1 MNEKIEKTRNYE
13 HLTFRMMSYI
23 DFEEFKRACLA
34 SPEELTA
41 FLSKGEFMEYYN
53 LVDYLNL
60 FNAMLKD
67 RETNVYALFE
77 GKTLVGVG
85 TSSPANRSFGNQL
98 IYWIR
103 NGFHGK
109 GYGLYFMYNLISR
122 AINNGADYAEL
133 IIDRENIPSIKVA
146 ETLGLTK
153 IKEWERPES
162 GQGERNSG
170 KFAAYYAFD
179 HRLEVEAER
188 LQVEPFI
195 LLQDLWFRE
204 AIGEIV
210 APKMI
215 TRRNKFGR
223 NRLSQNL
230 RFASDEDEENDK
242 KDKGA

>member
-1 MNEKIEKTRNYE
+1 
-13 HLTFRMMSYI
+13 MSYI
-23 DFEEFKRACLA
+23 DFQEFKRACLA

-67 RETNVYALFE
+67 RETNVYGLFE

-85 TSSPANRSFGNQL
+85 TSSPANRSFGTQL

-109 GYGLYFMYNLISR
+109 GYGLYFMYNLICR
-122 AINNGADYAEL
+122 TITNGSLYAEL

-146 ETLGLTK
+146 ESLGLTK
-153 IKEWERPES
+153 IKEWDRPAS

-179 HRLEVEAER
+179 HRLEVDAEKY
-188 LQVEPFI
+188 QVEPFNI
-195 LLQDLWFRE
+195 LQELWMRE
-204 AIGEIV
+204 ALGQLET
-210 APKMI
+210 PKMTI
-215 TRRNKFGR
+215 RRNKFGR
-223 NRLSQNL
+223 TGLPLNL
-230 RFASDEDEENDK
+230 RLASDIDEEDEK
-242 KDKGA
+242 KDRGA

>member
-1 MNEKIEKTRNYE
+1 MKERNYE
-13 HLTFRMMSYI
+13 KLTFRMMSYI
-23 DFEEFKRACLA
+23 DFQEFKRACLA

-67 RETNVYALFE
+67 RETNVYGLFE

-85 TSSPANRSFGNQL
+85 TSSPANRSFGTQL

-109 GYGLYFMYNLISR
+109 GYGLYFMYNLICRTIS
-122 AINNGADYAEL
+122 NGSLYAEL

-146 ETLGLTK
+146 ESLGLTK
-153 IKEWERPES
+153 IKEWDRPAS

-179 HRLEVEAER
+179 HRLEVDAEKY
-188 LQVEPFI
+188 QVEPFNI
-195 LLQDLWFRE
+195 LQELWMRE
-204 AIGEIV
+204 ALGQLE
-210 APKMI
+210 APKMTI
-215 TRRNKFGR
+215 RRNKFGR
-223 NRLSQNL
+223 TGLPLNL
-230 RFASDEDEENDK
+230 RLASDIDEEDEK
-242 KDKGA
+242 KDRGA

>member
-1 MNEKIEKTRNYE
+1 
-13 HLTFRMMSYI
+13 MSYI
-23 DFEEFKRACLA
+23 DFQEFKRACLA

-67 RETNVYALFE
+67 RETNVYGLFE

-85 TSSPANRSFGNQL
+85 TSSPANRSFGTQL

-109 GYGLYFMYNLISR
+109 GYGLYFMYNLICRTIS
-122 AINNGADYAEL
+122 NGSLYAEL

-146 ETLGLTK
+146 ESLGLTK
-153 IKEWERPES
+153 IKEWDRPAS

-179 HRLEVEAER
+179 HRLEVDAEKY
-188 LQVEPFI
+188 QVEPFNI
-195 LLQDLWFRE
+195 LQELWMRE
-204 AIGEIV
+204 ALGQLE
-210 APKMI
+210 APKMTI
-215 TRRNKFGR
+215 RRNKFGR
-223 NRLSQNL
+223 TGLPLNL
-230 RFASDEDEENDK
+230 RLASDIDEEDEK
-242 KDKGA
+242 KDRGA

>member
-1 MNEKIEKTRNYE
+1 MKERNYE
-13 HLTFRMMSYI
+13 KLTFRMMSYI

-53 LVDYLNL
+53 VVDYLNL

-85 TSSPANRSFGNQL
+85 TSSPANRSFGSQL

-153 IKEWERPES
+153 IKEWDRPDS

-170 KFAAYYAFD
+170 KFVLYFAYD
-179 HRLEVEAER
+179 HALEVAAER
-188 LQVEPFI
+188 LGVEPFI
-195 LLQDLWFRE
+195 FIQDLWFRE
-204 AIGEIV
+204 ASGQLE
-210 APKMI
+210 APKMTI
-215 TRRNKFGR
+215 RRNQFGG

-230 RFASDEDEENDK
+230 RLASYEDK
-242 KDKGA
+242 KDKKKERDA

>member
-1 MNEKIEKTRNYE
+1 MKERNYE
-13 HLTFRMMSYI
+13 KLTFRMMSYI

-53 LVDYLNL
+53 VVDYLNL

-85 TSSPANRSFGNQL
+85 TSTPANRSFGLQL
-98 IYWIR
+98 LYWVR

-109 GYGLYFMYNLISR
+109 GYGLFFMYNLISR

-188 LQVEPFI
+188 MQVEPFI

-204 AIGEIV
+204 AIGEIE

-230 RFASDEDEENDK
+230 RFASDEDEEDDK
-242 KDKGA
+242 KEKGA

>member
-1 MNEKIEKTRNYE
+1 MKERNYE
-13 HLTFRMMSYI
+13 KLTFRMMSYI

-85 TSSPANRSFGNQL
+85 TSSPANRSFGTQL

-109 GYGLYFMYNLISR
+109 GYGLYFMYNLICR
-122 AINNGADYAEL
+122 TITNGSLYAEL
-133 IIDRENIPSIKVA
+133 IIDRENIPSVKVA
-146 ETLGLTK
+146 ENLGLTK
-153 IKEWERPES
+153 IKEWYRPES

-170 KFAAYYAFD
+170 KFVAYYAFD
-179 HRLEVEAER
+179 HRLEVDAEKY
-188 LQVEPFI
+188 QVEPFNI
-195 LLQDLWFRE
+195 LQELWMRE
-204 AIGEIV
+204 ALGQLE
-210 APKMI
+210 APKMTI
-215 TRRNKFGR
+215 RRNKFGR
-223 NRLSQNL
+223 TGFPLNL
-230 RFASDEDEENDK
+230 RLASDIDEEDEK
-242 KDKGA
+242 KDRGA

>member
-1 MNEKIEKTRNYE
+1 MKERNYE
-13 HLTFRMMSYI
+13 QLTFRMMSYI
-23 DFEEFKRACLA
+23 DLDEFKRACLA

-53 LVDYLNL
+53 VVDYMNL

-67 RETNVYALFE
+67 PETNVYALFE
-77 GKTLVGVG
+77 GTTLVGVG
-85 TSSPANRSFGNQL
+85 TSSPANRSFGSQL

-153 IKEWERPES
+153 IKEWDRPDS

-170 KFAAYYAFD
+170 KFVLYFAYD
-179 HRLEVEAER
+179 HALEVAAER
-188 LQVEPFI
+188 LGVEPFI
-195 LLQDLWFRE
+195 LIQDLWFRE
-204 AIGEIV
+204 ASGQLE
-210 APKMI
+210 APKMTI
-215 TRRNKFGR
+215 RRNQFGG

-230 RFASDEDEENDK
+230 RLASFEDK
-242 KDKGA
+242 KDKKNPEKPS

>member
-1 MNEKIEKTRNYE
+1 MKERNYE
-13 HLTFRMMSYI
+13 QLTFRMMSYI

-34 SPEELTA
+34 SPQELTA

-53 LVDYLNL
+53 VVDYLNL

-77 GKTLVGVG
+77 GQTLVGVG
-85 TSSPANRSFGNQL
+85 TSSPANRSFGSQL

-179 HRLEVEAER
+179 HRLEVEAEQ
-188 LQVEPFI
+188 LQVEPYI

-204 AIGEIV
+204 AIGEIE

-215 TRRNKFGR
+215 EKQNISGR

-230 RFASDEDEENDK
+230 RIVSNDRSLPDE
-242 KDKGA
+242 G

>member
-1 MNEKIEKTRNYE
+1 MKERNYE
-13 HLTFRMMSYI
+13 KLTFRMMSYI

-53 LVDYLNL
+53 VVDYLNL

-85 TSSPANRSFGNQL
+85 TSTPANRSFGFQL
-98 IYWIR
+98 LYWVR

-109 GYGLYFMYNLISR
+109 GYGLFFMYNLISR

-170 KFAAYYAFD
+170 KFALYFAFD
-179 HRLEVEAER
+179 HALEVAAER
-188 LQVEPFI
+188 LGVEPF
-195 LLQDLWFRE
+195 LLVQDLWFRE
-204 AIGEIV
+204 ATGRLE
-210 APKMI
+210 APKMTI
-215 TRRNKFGR
+215 RRNQVGG

-230 RFASDEDEENDK
+230 RLASFEDK
-242 KDKGA
+242 KEKKNPEKPS

>member
-1 MNEKIEKTRNYE
+1 MKERNYE
-13 HLTFRMMSYI
+13 KLTFRMMSYI

-77 GKTLVGVG
+77 GQTLVGVG
-85 TSSPANRSFGNQL
+85 TSSPANRSFGSQL

-109 GYGLYFMYNLISR
+109 GYGLYFMYKLISR

-153 IKEWERPES
+153 VKEWERPEN

-170 KFAAYYAFD
+170 KFAMYFAYD
-179 HRLEVEAER
+179 HGLEVAAER
-188 LQVEPFI
+188 LGVEPLI
-195 LLQDLWFRE
+195 LIQDLWFRE
-204 AIGEIV
+204 ELGQIE

-215 TRRNKFGR
+215 VRRNVSGR
-223 NRLSQNL
+223 NRLSENL
-230 RFASDEDEENDK
+230 RLVGDEDRI
-242 KDKGA
+242 

>member
-1 MNEKIEKTRNYE
+1 MKERNYE
-13 HLTFRMMSYI
+13 NLTFRMMSYI

-34 SPEELTA
+34 SPDELTA
-41 FLSKGEFMEYYN
+41 FLSKGEFMKYYN

-85 TSSPANRSFGNQL
+85 TSSPANKPFGSQL

-109 GYGLYFMYNLISR
+109 GYGLFFMYNLIYR
-122 AINNGADYAEL
+122 AMRNGAYFAEL
-133 IIDRENIPSIKVA
+133 IIDQENIPSIKVA
-146 ETLGLTK
+146 EALGLTK
-153 IKEWERPES
+153 IKEWNRPES
-162 GQGERNSG
+162 GQGKRNSG

-179 HRLEVEAER
+179 HALEVAAER
-188 LQVEPFI
+188 LGVEPF
-195 LLQDLWFRE
+195 LLIQDLWFRE
-204 AIGEIV
+204 ANGEIE
-210 APKMI
+210 APKMVI
-215 TRRNKFGR
+215 RRNTSGR

-230 RFASDEDEENDK
+230 RFASDYSNPEQ
-242 KDKGA
+242 

>member
-1 MNEKIEKTRNYE
+1 
-13 HLTFRMMSYI
+13 MSYI
-23 DFEEFKRACLA
+23 DFDEFKRACLA
-34 SPEELTA
+34 SPDELTA
-41 FLSKGEFMEYYN
+41 FLSKGEFMKYYN
-53 LVDYLNL
+53 LVDFLNL

-85 TSSPANRSFGNQL
+85 TSTPANRSFGTQL
-98 IYWIR
+98 LYWIR

-109 GYGLYFMYNLISR
+109 GYGLFFMYNLIYR
-122 AINNGADYAEL
+122 AIGNGAYFAEL
-133 IIDRENIPSIKVA
+133 IIDQENIPSIKVA
-146 ETLGLTK
+146 ESLGLTK
-153 IKEWERPES
+153 VKEWNRLES

-170 KFAAYYAFD
+170 KFAAYYAYD

-204 AIGEIV
+204 AIGEIE

-230 RFASDEDEENDK
+230 RFASDEDEKDDK
-242 KDKGA
+242 TDKGA

>member
-1 MNEKIEKTRNYE
+1 
-13 HLTFRMMSYI
+13 MMSYI
-23 DFEEFKRACLA
+23 DFQEFKRACLA

-67 RETNVYALFE
+67 RETNVYGLFE

-85 TSSPANRSFGNQL
+85 TSSPANRSFGTQL

-109 GYGLYFMYNLISR
+109 GYGLYFMYNLICRTIS
-122 AINNGADYAEL
+122 NGSLYAEL

-146 ETLGLTK
+146 ESLGLTK
-153 IKEWERPES
+153 IKEWDRPAS

-179 HRLEVEAER
+179 HRLEVDAEKY
-188 LQVEPFI
+188 QVEPFNI
-195 LLQDLWFRE
+195 LQELWMRE
-204 AIGEIV
+204 ALGQLE
-210 APKMI
+210 APKMTI
-215 TRRNKFGR
+215 RRNKFGR
-223 NRLSQNL
+223 TGLPLNL
-230 RFASDEDEENDK
+230 RLASDIDEEDEK
-242 KDKGA
+242 KDRVA

>member
-1 MNEKIEKTRNYE
+1 
-13 HLTFRMMSYI
+13 MSYI
-23 DFEEFKRACLA
+23 DFQEFKRACLA

-67 RETNVYALFE
+67 RETNVYGLFE

-85 TSSPANRSFGNQL
+85 TSSPANRSFGTQL

-109 GYGLYFMYNLISR
+109 GYGLYFMYNLICRTIS
-122 AINNGADYAEL
+122 NGSLYAEL

-146 ETLGLTK
+146 ESLGLTK
-153 IKEWERPES
+153 IKEWDRPAS

-179 HRLEVEAER
+179 HRLEVDAEKY
-188 LQVEPFI
+188 QVEPFNI
-195 LLQDLWFRE
+195 LQELWMRE
-204 AIGEIV
+204 ALGQLET
-210 APKMI
+210 PKMTI
-215 TRRNKFGR
+215 RRNKFGR
-223 NRLSQNL
+223 TGLPLNL
-230 RFASDEDEENDK
+230 RLASDIDEEDEK
-242 KDKGA
+242 KDRGA

>member
-1 MNEKIEKTRNYE
+1 
-13 HLTFRMMSYI
+13 
-23 DFEEFKRACLA
+23 
-34 SPEELTA
+34 
-41 FLSKGEFMEYYN
+41 
-53 LVDYLNL
+53 
-60 FNAMLKD
+60 
-67 RETNVYALFE
+67 
-77 GKTLVGVG
+77 
-85 TSSPANRSFGNQL
+85 
-98 IYWIR
+98 
-103 NGFHGK
+103 
-109 GYGLYFMYNLISR
+109 MYNLISR

-188 LQVEPFI
+188 LKVEPFI

-204 AIGEIV
+204 AIGEIE

-230 RFASDEDEENDK
+230 RFASDEDEEDDK

>member
-1 MNEKIEKTRNYE
+1 MKERNYE
-13 HLTFRMMSYI
+13 KLTFRMMSYI
-23 DFEEFKRACLA
+23 DFQEFKRACLA

-67 RETNVYALFE
+67 RETNVYGLFE

-85 TSSPANRSFGNQL
+85 TSSPANRSFGTQL

-109 GYGLYFMYNLISR
+109 GYGLYFMYNLICRTIS
-122 AINNGADYAEL
+122 NGSLYAEL

-146 ETLGLTK
+146 ESLGLTK
-153 IKEWERPES
+153 IKEWDRPAS

-179 HRLEVEAER
+179 HRLEVDAEKY
-188 LQVEPFI
+188 QVEPFNI
-195 LLQDLWFRE
+195 LQELWMRE
-204 AIGEIV
+204 ALGQLET
-210 APKMI
+210 PKMTI
-215 TRRNKFGR
+215 RRNKFGR
-223 NRLSQNL
+223 TGLPLNL
-230 RFASDEDEENDK
+230 RLASDIDEEDEK
-242 KDKGA
+242 KDRGA